1 MSKARQTPKAL
12 WKLLK
17 VSGLQTKRLQLLCS
31 LLSLEY
37 FPCSYANSTSPAV
50 VPATTQCL
58 STWKKLIVERQRPH
72 SPNPAKLGTC
82 RGHCMVTAEWDPAR
96 AALTTAAALDF
107 SNREVQG
114 HTLSAL
120 QIFAPSLLP
129 GVFPLKH
136 KSYTRGHPALTKDC
150 IKFSIQ
156 FSTGH
161 YVPWAVRT
169 GDQQKE
175 VIPIDTWHK
184 TSGKR

>member
-1 MSKARQTPKAL
+1 MSKHMKEAHCREAETTQSQPCKA
-12 WKLLK
+12 
-17 VSGLQTKRLQLLCS
+17 GHLQRTLHGHGRVGS
-31 LLSLEY
+31 R
-37 FPCSYANSTSPAV
+37 PCSPD
-50 VPATTQCL
+50 
-58 STWKKLIVERQRPH
+58 H
-72 SPNPAKLGTC
+72 SSSSGC
-82 RGHCMVTAEWDPAR
+82 
-96 AALTTAAALDF
+96 
-107 SNREVQG
+107 SNRDVQG